1 MHKDRVIYS
10 LGGNKKLVPDI
21 IIINIIK
28 YLKLLTTLKSHG
40 EITMSI
46 SHARVI
52 TKSYNKHQRSNL
64 IIYQNYQ
71 TIARFDSLLSFIS
84 Q

>member
-40 EITMSI
+40 EI
-46 SHARVI
+46 VI
-52 TKSYNKHQRSNL
+52 
-64 IIYQNYQ
+64 
-71 TIARFDSLLSFIS
+71 FIS
-84 Q
+84 YTRDDQEL